1 MVMFLLRYFNYITT
15 IVTNVILLM
24 VMTYSLCK
32 VMNYL
37 LLKTHI
43 FSAIFIKI
51 LLIQNKI

>member
-15 IVTNVILLM
+15 IVTNDILLM

-37 LLKTHI
+37 LLKTQI